1 MKTHARV
8 LLGPRWNLPDNSHL
22 GSFIVT
28 RMTKPGP
35 RATRTF
41 LQHSGTVVPA
51 AGPYMVHS
59 SVFDFDISNNGT
71 VLL

>member
-51 AGPYMVHS
+51 AGP
-59 SVFDFDISNNGT
+59 
-71 VLL
+71 